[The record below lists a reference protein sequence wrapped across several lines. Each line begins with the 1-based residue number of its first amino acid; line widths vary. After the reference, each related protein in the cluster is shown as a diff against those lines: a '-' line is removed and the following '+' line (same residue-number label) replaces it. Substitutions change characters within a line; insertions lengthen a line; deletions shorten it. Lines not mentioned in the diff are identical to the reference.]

1 MSRRVHRPLPSS
13 FVEFKLK
20 AFVILLG
27 CGLLATGCASDSDG
41 NDKPHHRRHGG
52 GNNRERMETVD
63 HSDTP
68 IPSPSPSRLY

>member
-13 FVEFKLK
+13 FGEFKLK

-27 CGLLATGCASDSDG
+27 CGLLATGCVSDSDG
-41 NDKPHHRRHGG
+41 NDKPRHHRHGG

-68 IPSPSPSRLY
+68 TPSPSPSRLY